1 MIARILNAAAGDA
14 SECIRYIEGEHDH
27 KGNPRDRCVTL
38 YGESRMLLAVTK
50 HCMTRKWR
58 YLSTTLS
65 FTKEE
70 SQRLSDEDIHA
81 LSLSFAQH
89 LTVGAF
95 MFDIPT
101 VIQLHEHDGAVDVH
115 IVLARYDTSTGKS
128 FEPFVIKSGDG
139 KRLQLWQDL
148 QVMKYDELDDPRE
161 ASRIRRVAPPPRKI
175 PKNKGKK
182 IENIQESLLSGIKSG
197 CIQNRD
203 DVIKK
208 IQELGFTIKAKY
220 SLSIVVQLLDESC
233 ITLKGAIYHE
243 SFKSLESLEKIN
255 SAVPRRGHPD
265 FETQYQQTSEE
276 LASRDAHRKD
286 SYETALI
293 NHTLYNHTAYGNNYC
308 SFINFI
314 QNNKNAPCKND
325 TVSIKTKDK
334 SHTDIAILKDS
345 GCEEGIAGCVSLSED
360 VREKPDDVC
369 SPKELVNIEAQN
381 EEIVHD
387 PEIKKGD
394 EANNDEAELDFEE
407 RVAFCGNRL

>member
-14 SECIRYIEGEHDH
+14 SECIKYIEGDKDH
-27 KGNPRDRCVTL
+27 QGKPRDRCITL

-58 YLSTTLS
+58 YLSATLS

-70 SQRLSDEDIHA
+70 SQRLSDEDVHA

-115 IVLARYDTSTGKS
+115 IVLARYDTSTCKS
-128 FEPFVIKSGDG
+128 FEPFVIKRGDG

-286 SYETALI
+286 SYERSPN
-293 NHTLYNHTAYGNNYC
+293 NHTGYSNNNYC
-308 SFINFI
+308 RFINFI
-314 QNNKNAPCKND
+314 QNNKNIPCKND
-325 TVSIKTKDK
+325 TVSINIKDK
-334 SHTDIAILKDS
+334 SHTDIAISKGS
-345 GCEEGIAGCVSLSED
+345 GCEEGIAGCVSLSGG
-360 VREKPDDVC
+360 VREKQADDVC
-369 SPKELVNIEAQN
+369 APKVLVNTMENENIMEAQN
-381 EEIVHD
+381 EEVICD
-387 PEIKKGD
+387 PEMKKGD
-394 EANNDEAELDFEE
+394 ESNVD
-407 RVAFCGNRL
+407 VRLGFGGL